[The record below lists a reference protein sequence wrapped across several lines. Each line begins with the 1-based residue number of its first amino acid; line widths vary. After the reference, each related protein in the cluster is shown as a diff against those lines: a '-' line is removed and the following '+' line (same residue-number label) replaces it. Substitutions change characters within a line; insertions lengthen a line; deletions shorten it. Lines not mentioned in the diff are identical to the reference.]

1 MSARPMPSLLAAEFR
16 LRQRQYLL
24 LLSRA
29 MTSRLDLERTAELS
43 LAAALGL
50 MNCKQGLIS
59 IRPPANPD
67 SGHRPHPVVAFHGMP
82 DHLQPEFAP
91 LTASL
96 PVDLRPTVAHTPG
109 QGPDIEYIVEWDRGD
124 MLKRITQVRRSLE
137 GRVPGFRL
145 NPKTV
150 FQALHVGDEMLGSL
164 FLFRERDDF
173 SRLDRE
179 VLEGFVM
186 QASIAVRNAILYRR
200 LQEEQTLLQTV
211 IDNNAEGIMILNA
224 RGGVVSINQVLADIV
239 DIDPADAE
247 SRYWVDV
254 LNLNHVTGFD
264 FFARGPAGLPASG
277 SVTCEGDVMAGG
289 QTRNLILS
297 YTPLRDERGEPVYV
311 IVNATDITRFK
322 EEEKLKSTFVTNI
335 SHDLKTPL
343 TVIKANLD
351 LLGTLDN
358 SLDAAQR
365 QEMLDTCMSEAD
377 RLEQMINDMLEAA
390 KAEAGVLKLN
400 LRPLPV
406 LDLLQAAELR
416 ARNQTRK
423 HEIASDLDFPP
434 DTVLQADEGMLNRV
448 LDNLVGNAIKYSPD
462 GGQITIGGN
471 LHWDDQDWIVIWV
484 ADEGIGIPE
493 GELGRIFDQFHRVD
507 QSPGRQAKGT
517 GMGLASAK
525 AIVEAH
531 SGTLVA
537 NSTLGA
543 GSTFVVTLPLAG
555 PEARN
560 PARGRR
566 QHRDAID
573 PVPFPARTPGECP

>member
-1 MSARPMPSLLAAEFR
+1 MAARPMPSLLAAEFR

-50 MNCKQGLIS
+50 MSCKQGLIS

-67 SGHRPHPVVAFHGMP
+67 SGHRPHPVVAFHGVP
-82 DHLQPEFAP
+82 DHLQSEFAP
-91 LTASL
+91 LTSSL
-96 PVDLRPTVAHTPG
+96 PVDLRATVAHTPG

-224 RGGVVSINQVLADIV
+224 RGGVVSINQILADIV

-289 QTRNLILS
+289 QTRNLILA
-297 YTPLRDERGEPVYV
+297 YTPLRDERGELVYV

-351 LLGTLDN
+351 LLGTLDA
-358 SLDAAQR
+358 SLDPAQR
-365 QEMLDTCMSEAD
+365 LEMLDTCMSEAN

-390 KAEAGVLKLN
+390 KAEAGMLKLN

-406 LDLLQAAELR
+406 SDLLQAAELR
-416 ARNQTRK
+416 ARNQTRE
-423 HEIASDLDFPP
+423 HAITSYLDLPP

-448 LDNLVGNAIKYSPD
+448 LDNLVGNAIKYSPT
-462 GGQITIGGN
+462 GGQITIGCN

-484 ADEGIGIPE
+484 ADEGIGIPK

-537 NSTLGA
+537 NSTLGE

-560 PARGRR
+560 PGRGRR

-573 PVPFPARTPGECP
+573 PVPFPEHAPGGCP

>member
-1 MSARPMPSLLAAEFR
+1 MAARPIPSLLAAEFR

-29 MTSRLDLERTAELS
+29 MTSRLDIERTAELS

-50 MNCKQGLIS
+50 MNCKQGLIA

-67 SGHRPHPVVAFHGMP
+67 RGHQPHPVTAFHGVP
-82 DHLQPEFAP
+82 DHLQREFAP
-91 LTASL
+91 LTTSL
-96 PVDLRPTVAHTPG
+96 PVDLRATVAHTPG
-109 QGPDIEYIVEWDRGD
+109 QGPDIEYIVEWDRAD
-124 MLKRITQVRRSLE
+124 MLKRITQVRRNLE
-137 GRVPGFRL
+137 GADTAFRL

-200 LQEEQTLLQTV
+200 LQEEQILLQTV

-224 RGGVVSINQVLADIV
+224 RGSVVSINRVLADIV
-239 DIDPADAE
+239 EMDSADAE
-247 SRYWVDV
+247 NRYWVDI
-254 LNLNHVTGFD
+254 LDLHNVTGFD
-264 FFARGPAGLPASG
+264 FYARGPAGLPALG
-277 SVTCEGDVMAGG
+277 SVTCEGDVRVGG
-289 QTRNLILS
+289 ETRNLMLA
-297 YTPLRDERGEPVYV
+297 YTPLRDERGELVHV

-351 LLGTLDN
+351 LLGTLDS
-358 SLDAAQR
+358 SLEAGQR
-365 QEMLDTCMSEAD
+365 LEMLETCLSEAD

-400 LRPLPV
+400 LRPVPV
-406 LDLLQAAELR
+406 LDFLLAVELR
-416 ARNQTRK
+416 ARNQTRN
-423 HEIASDLDFPP
+423 HGVSSFLDLPS
-434 DTVLQADEGMLNRV
+434 DTVLQADEGMLSRV

-462 GGQITIGGN
+462 GGQITIGCN
-471 LHWDDQDWIVIWV
+471 LHWNDKDWIVIWV
-484 ADEGIGIPE
+484 GDEGIGIPE
-493 GELGRIFDQFHRVD
+493 GELVRIFDQFHRVD
-507 QSPGRQAKGT
+507 QSPGRQTKGT

-531 SGTLVA
+531 GGTLVA
-537 NSTLGA
+537 NSTLGE
-543 GSTFVVTLPLAG
+543 GSTFVVTLPLKGPAARAPGRDRSRFQNAAG
-555 PEARN
+555 LSAVRDSTSG
-560 PARGRR
+560 GR
-566 QHRDAID
+566 
-573 PVPFPARTPGECP
+573 P

>member
-1 MSARPMPSLLAAEFR
+1 MAARPIPSLLAAEFR

-24 LLSRA
+24 LISRA
-29 MTSRLDLERTAELS
+29 MTSRLDIERTAELS
-43 LAAALGL
+43 LSAALGL
-50 MNCKQGLIS
+50 MNCKQGLIA

-67 SGHRPHPVVAFHGMP
+67 SGHQPHPVTAFHGVP
-82 DHLQPEFAP
+82 DYLQPEFAP
-91 LTASL
+91 LTTSL
-96 PVDLRPTVAHTPG
+96 PVDLRATVAHTPG
-109 QGPDIEYIVEWDRGD
+109 QGPDIEYIVEWDRTD
-124 MLKRITQVRRSLE
+124 MLKRIAQVRRNLE
-137 GRVPGFRL
+137 GAGTVFRL

-200 LQEEQTLLQTV
+200 LQEEQILLQTV

-224 RGGVVSINQVLADIV
+224 RGGVVSINRVLADIV
-239 DIDPADAE
+239 HTDPADAE
-247 SRYWVDV
+247 NRYWIDV
-254 LNLNHVTGFD
+254 LDLHNVTGFD
-264 FFARGPAGLPASG
+264 FHARGPAGLPALG
-277 SVTCEGDVMAGG
+277 SVTCEGDVLVGG
-289 QTRNLILS
+289 ETRNLMLA
-297 YTPLRDERGEPVYV
+297 YTPLRDERGELIHV

-351 LLGTLDN
+351 LLGTLD
-358 SLDAAQR
+358 STLEAGQR
-365 QEMLDTCMSEAD
+365 LEMLETCLSEAD

-390 KAEAGVLKLN
+390 KAEAGVLKLD
-400 LRPLPV
+400 LRPVPV
-406 LDLLQAAELR
+406 LDFLHAVELR
-416 ARNQTRK
+416 ARNQTRD
-423 HEIASDLDFPP
+423 HGISSFLDLPP
-434 DTVLQADEGMLNRV
+434 DTVLQADESMLNRV

-462 GGQITIGGN
+462 GGQITIGCN
-471 LHWDDQDWIVIWV
+471 LHWDDEDWIVIWV
-484 ADEGIGIPE
+484 ADEGMGIPE
-493 GELGRIFDQFHRVD
+493 GELLRIFDQFHRVD

-531 SGTLVA
+531 GGTLVA
-537 NSTLGA
+537 NSTLGE
-543 GSTFVVTLPLAG
+543 GSTFVVTLPLKGPVVREPGRDRSRLRDAAG
-555 PEARN
+555 PSAVRDSTSD
-560 PARGRR
+560 GR
-566 QHRDAID
+566 
-573 PVPFPARTPGECP
+573 P